1 MFRDRFFVSLGLTI
15 PVVLYSGIL
24 RTLFGFEPP
33 AFPGSGLI
41 PLVVSTFVFFYGGL
55 VFLRGAVSELA
66 ARLPGM
72 MTLISLAIT
81 VAFVYSVISQVVFGG
96 DTLFWELTTLITVM
110 LLGHWLEMRSVSRA
124 QGALQ
129 ELAKLLPDDAER
141 IRDGGT
147 ERVSLSE
154 LREGDLVLVRP
165 GARIPADGEVVEGAS
180 SVNESMITGESRPV
194 EKVVDA
200 KVIAGTV
207 NGDGSLKVKV
217 TAIGESTALA
227 GIMRLVAEAQ
237 ASRSRAQ
244 ILADRAAFLLTV
256 VAISVGL
263 ITFVVWIAVGK
274 SLGFSVER
282 TVAVLVI
289 ACPHALGLAIPLVVA
304 ISTTIAARNGL
315 LVRDRRALEA
325 ARAIDVVL
333 FDKTGTLTRGE
344 AVVRQVIPLDGIDER
359 DLLDLAASVEAESEH
374 AFSRAIVAKARQS
387 GLSPRRVDR
396 FSAVPGKGVRAE
408 IAGELVEVG
417 NRGYFAGRLDGGVSL
432 RVKEAEVAETVVFVA
447 RRGAIVGAISLADEI
462 RPESKEAI
470 AELHRLGARVAM
482 VTGDSRAVADGVAK
496 ELGIAEVFA
505 EVLPEHKAEKV
516 KELQRDGSRVAM
528 VGDGVND
535 APALTQADVG
545 IAIGAGTD
553 VAIQS
558 AGIILVRNDPRDV
571 VKVIRLS
578 RATYSKMIQNLFWA
592 AGYNVVAIP
601 LAAGVLAS
609 QGILLAP
616 AVGAVLMS
624 ASTIIVAANAQLLRG
639 LKL

>member
-1 MFRDRFFVSLGLTI
+1 MFRDRFYVSLVLTI

-24 RTLFGFEPP
+24 RKLFGFEPP
-33 AFPGSGLI
+33 AFPGSDFV
-41 PLVVSTFVFFYGGL
+41 PLVISTFVFFYGGL

-81 VAFVYSVISQVVFGG
+81 VAFVYSVVSQLLFGG

-110 LLGHWLEMRSVSRA
+110 LFGHWLEMRSISRA

-141 IRDGGT
+141 LTDAGT

-154 LREGDLVLVRP
+154 LREGNVVLVRP
-165 GARIPADGEVVEGAS
+165 GARVPADGEVIEGAS
-180 SVNESMITGESRPV
+180 AVTESMITGESRPV
-194 EKVVDA
+194 EKAVGA

-244 ILADRAAFLLTV
+244 VLADRAAFLLTV
-256 VAISVGL
+256 IAITVGL
-263 ITFVVWIAVGK
+263 ITFAAWIAVGK
-274 SLGFSVER
+274 SLGFSIER

-304 ISTTIAARNGL
+304 ISTSISARNGL
-315 LVRDRRALEA
+315 LVRDRRALET

-344 AVVRQVIPLDGIDER
+344 PVVRRVIPLGGTDKRE
-359 DLLDLAASVEAESEH
+359 LLELAASVEADSEH
-374 AFSRAIVAKARQS
+374 AFSRAIVAKAREA

-396 FSAVPGKGVRAE
+396 FLAVPGKGVRGE
-408 IAGELVEVG
+408 IEGDVVEVG
-417 NRGYFAGRLDGGVSL
+417 NRGYFGGRIDAEISEKV
-432 RVKEAEVAETVVFVA
+432 RQAEAAETVVFLV
-447 RRGAIVGAISLADEI
+447 RRGETLGAISLADEI
-462 RPESKEAI
+462 RAESEEAI
-470 AELHRLGARVAM
+470 AELRRLGVRVAM
-482 VTGDSRAVADGVAK
+482 VTGDSRAVADAVAK
-496 ELGIAEVFA
+496 DLGIEEVFA
-505 EVLPEHKAEKV
+505 EVLPEHKAEIV
-516 KELQRDGSRVAM
+516 KKLQRDGSRVAM

-571 VKVIRLS
+571 IKIIRLS
-578 RATYSKMIQNLFWA
+578 RATYSKMIQNLVWA

-616 AVGAVLMS
+616 ALGAVLMS

>member
-1 MFRDRFFVSLGLTI
+1 
-15 PVVLYSGIL
+15 
-24 RTLFGFEPP
+24 
-33 AFPGSGLI
+33 
-41 PLVVSTFVFFYGGL
+41 
-55 VFLRGAVSELA
+55 
-66 ARLPGM
+66 M

-81 VAFVYSVISQVVFGG
+81 VAFVYSVISQLVFGG

-110 LLGHWLEMRSVSRA
+110 LLGHWLEMRSIDRA

-129 ELAKLLPDDAER
+129 ELAKLLPDEAER
-141 IRDGGT
+141 ITDGGT
-147 ERVSLSE
+147 ERVSLTE
-154 LREGDLVLVRP
+154 LREGDFVLVRP
-165 GARIPADGEVVEGAS
+165 GARVPADGEVSEGAS
-180 SVNESMITGESRPV
+180 AVNESMITGESRPV
-194 EKVVDA
+194 EKAVGA

-244 ILADRAAFLLTV
+244 VLADRAASLLTF
-256 VAISVGL
+256 VAITAGV
-263 ITFVVWIAVGK
+263 ITFVAWIAVGRG
-274 SLGFSVER
+274 LGFSIER

-304 ISTTIAARNGL
+304 ISTSIAARNGL

-344 AVVRQVIPLDGIDER
+344 PAVREVISLDGVSER
-359 DLLDLAASVEAESEH
+359 DLLTLAASVEAESEH
-374 AFSRAIVAKARQS
+374 ALSRAIVAKAKEA
-387 GLSPRRVDR
+387 GLLPRRVDR
-396 FSAVPGKGVRAE
+396 FSAVPGKGVRGE
-408 IAGELVEVG
+408 IEGELVEVG
-417 NRGYFAGRLDGGVSL
+417 NRGYFAGKLDGNVSEK
-432 RVKEAEVAETVVFVA
+432 VKRTEQAETVVFVA
-447 RRGAIVGAISLADEI
+447 RRGEVVGAISLADEI
-462 RPESKEAI
+462 RPESKEAV
-470 AELHRLGARVAM
+470 AELRRLGVRVAM
-482 VTGDSRAVADGVAK
+482 VTGDNHAVADAVAK
-496 ELGIAEVFA
+496 ELGIEEVFA
-505 EVLPEHKAEKV
+505 EVLPEHKAEIV
-516 KELQRDGSRVAM
+516 KKLQRDGSRVAM

-571 VKVIRLS
+571 VKIIHLS
-578 RATYSKMIQNLFWA
+578 RATCAKMIQNLFWA

-601 LAAGVLAS
+601 LAAGLLAS
-609 QGILLAP
+609 EGILLAP
-616 AVGAVLMS
+616 AVGAIFMS